1 MAVPA
6 APISTATPEMSE
18 LLTKIISRQVIS
30 TLRTG
35 RYFLPP
41 GAVLFETYPAGGG
54 HTDEYVLGSY
64 EDLVIDPAALASYV
78 LAEGVTPNAVAFG
91 SDVNSFLTTEYARLV
106 TVTSE
111 QIRTNPAPGGFFTVI
126 AEKVANAAQD
136 LIDAVAQTLWMSYSG
151 KAPVILPG
159 ATPAAANKLDTMAI
173 LKAVVSLQSRGV
185 PPIDGTN
192 YGAMVTPAVGATIMA
207 EQNATGGMVGW
218 TDAMKY
224 AGPDRLVT
232 GEIGTYRGV
241 RFFVNSRIPAKTG
254 SVFPTFVFG
263 KDALAWAD
271 LSSLRVTSVRP
282 TPSISD
288 PLAQRGAA
296 GFAVRAGGMLISDLD
311 PTGTTRRYRF
321 VVIEST
327 ADPLLASA

>member
-1 MAVPA
+1 MAIPA

-18 LLTKIISRQVIS
+18 LLTKIVNTQVIS
-30 TLRTG
+30 SLRTG
-35 RYFLPP
+35 RFFMPP
-41 GAVLFETYPAGGG
+41 GATLFETYPSPG
-54 HTDEYVLGSY
+54 HTDEYVFGSY
-64 EDLVIDPAALASYV
+64 TDLPIDPASLASYV

-111 QIRTNPAPGGFFTVI
+111 QIRTNPAPGGFFSVV

-136 LIDAVAQTLWMSYSG
+136 LLDAVASALWHAYAG
-151 KAPVILPG
+151 KAPIILPG
-159 ATPAAANKLDTMAI
+159 ATPAQANKIDTAAI

-185 PPIDGTN
+185 QPIDGTS

-207 EQNATGGMVGW
+207 EATAAGGLGGW
-218 TDAMKY
+218 TSAMQY

-232 GEIGTYRGV
+232 GEIGEYRGV
-241 RFFVNSRIPAKTG
+241 RFFTNPRIRATTG
-254 SVFPTFVFG
+254 SVYPTFVFG
-263 KDALAWAD
+263 AETLAFAD
-271 LSSLRVTSVRP
+271 LASLRVTSVS
-282 TPSISD
+282 PSATISD

-296 GFAVRAGGMLISDLD
+296 GFAVRAGGMLISDLAPD
-311 PTGTTRRYRF
+311 TTTRRYRF

-327 ADPLLASA
+327 PDPLLAAA